1 MSKKPFKKPT
11 GTNKLRNPVVGT
23 GKNMDVEILDNPSQ
37 KESAWQD
44 IDNDWRAMS
53 NKDWNK
59 AFDDDKDE
67 LDECHGCN
75 IYYEIMVRIKTIVN
89 GKDEDKSKVKRVQD
103 LVYIGR
109 LL

>member
-1 MSKKPFKKPT
+1 MAKRGTTNSSGLKKPEDE
-11 GTNKLRNPVVGT
+11 KLNMEQST
-23 GKNMDVEILDNPSQ
+23 QEMDVDWQVYNE
-37 KESAWQD
+37 KE
-44 IDNDWRAMS
+44 WR
-53 NKDWNK
+53 K

-75 IYYEIMVRIKTIVN
+75 IYYEIMVRIKSIVN
-89 GKDEDKSKVKRVQD
+89 GKDNAESKVKRVQD

>member
-1 MSKKPFKKPT
+1 MSKTPFKKPSDDS
-11 GTNKLRNPVVGT
+11 KLRNSSVRT

-37 KESAWQD
+37 KESAWQQ
-44 IDNDWRAMS
+44 ID
-53 NKDWNK
+53 KDWQGMGQKDWDK

-75 IYYEIMVRIKTIVN
+75 IYYEIMVRIKHIVHSKD
-89 GKDEDKSKVKRVQD
+89 KDENKVKRVQD

>member
-1 MSKKPFKKPT
+1 MSKKPFKKPSDDS
-11 GTNKLRNPVVGT
+11 KLRNSSVRT

-37 KESAWQD
+37 KESAWQQ
-44 IDNDWRAMS
+44 IDEDWKQMGQ
-53 NKDWNK
+53 KDWDK

-75 IYYEIMVRIKTIVN
+75 IYYEIMVRIKHIVHSKD
-89 GKDEDKSKVKRVQD
+89 KDENKVKRVQD